1 MLTKP
6 PSNGICSRISPEF
19 AFRSF
24 LHGTKSNQFHPP
36 WRICIYSWCILQA
49 GGDRDEHSSYLQV
62 WQQPS
67 RALAKAISLSGQPG
81 GNPSPRGRDRAK
93 RAKAQSGSRVCR
105 TGGHAE
111 RLYVPRAA
119 RPTTPEAGCTM
130 KTRYMLD
137 TNMCIYIAKHR
148 PPEVRARFERL
159 KPGQLVMSAIT
170 YGELYYGASKSSQQA
185 KALAQL
191 QELVQDIPVEEL
203 DSRASEAYGEIRAT
217 LEKEGRLIGNNDLW
231 IGAHALALNLTLATN
246 NEREFK
252 RIPGLLLENWTK

>member
-1 MLTKP
+1 
-6 PSNGICSRISPEF
+6 
-19 AFRSF
+19 
-24 LHGTKSNQFHPP
+24 
-36 WRICIYSWCILQA
+36 
-49 GGDRDEHSSYLQV
+49 
-62 WQQPS
+62 
-67 RALAKAISLSGQPG
+67 
-81 GNPSPRGRDRAK
+81 
-93 RAKAQSGSRVCR
+93 
-105 TGGHAE
+105 
-111 RLYVPRAA
+111 
-119 RPTTPEAGCTM
+119 M

-159 KPGQLVMSAIT
+159 KPGQLVISAIA

-252 RIPGLLLENWTK
+252 RIPGLSLKNWTK

>member
-1 MLTKP
+1 
-6 PSNGICSRISPEF
+6 
-19 AFRSF
+19 
-24 LHGTKSNQFHPP
+24 
-36 WRICIYSWCILQA
+36 
-49 GGDRDEHSSYLQV
+49 
-62 WQQPS
+62 
-67 RALAKAISLSGQPG
+67 
-81 GNPSPRGRDRAK
+81 
-93 RAKAQSGSRVCR
+93 
-105 TGGHAE
+105 
-111 RLYVPRAA
+111 
-119 RPTTPEAGCTM
+119 
-130 KTRYMLD
+130 MLD

-231 IGAHALALNLTLATN
+231 IGAHASALNLTLATN

>member
-1 MLTKP
+1 
-6 PSNGICSRISPEF
+6 
-19 AFRSF
+19 
-24 LHGTKSNQFHPP
+24 
-36 WRICIYSWCILQA
+36 
-49 GGDRDEHSSYLQV
+49 
-62 WQQPS
+62 
-67 RALAKAISLSGQPG
+67 
-81 GNPSPRGRDRAK
+81 
-93 RAKAQSGSRVCR
+93 
-105 TGGHAE
+105 
-111 RLYVPRAA
+111 
-119 RPTTPEAGCTM
+119 M

-148 PPEVRARFERL
+148 PPEVMARFERL